1 MLNNGNHFSVQARGL
16 PPFLGLNVR
25 KDLEKGHLRVKY
37 RDNLARLLQLET
49 KVLMNVIDRHN
60 KGVYST
66 NAQVCR
72 PCSLSHRPILA
83 EFAYFCRAVLPLFA
97 TLLPIV
103 VPILGI
109 AVFVRREANPTSKH
123 IEELEELMP
132 NANVEDIKTTVA
144 HPATTFTI
152 PVTFNIWEWPI
163 IVEAKA
169 KGTWTAHDAEKRVE
183 CVIGM
188 RRHADGRALVF
199 YQSFENETPLSSW
212 ALMARSEERRVGK

>member
-72 PCSLSHRPILA
+72 PCSLSHRRILA

-109 AVFVRREANPTSKH
+109 AVFVRREANPTNRTYKVSKS
-123 IEELEELMP
+123 ELW
-132 NANVEDIKTTVA
+132 TTN
-144 HPATTFTI
+144 T
-152 PVTFNIWEWPI
+152 
-163 IVEAKA
+163 
-169 KGTWTAHDAEKRVE
+169 
-183 CVIGM
+183 
-188 RRHADGRALVF
+188 
-199 YQSFENETPLSSW
+199 
-212 ALMARSEERRVGK
+212 